1 MWKIKLRKIYRVAV
15 LIGSIFFLCAC
26 EKSSAE
32 TGRICDFIEIQK
44 FETDFITEPCIVLQS
59 RDDVSS
65 LVKTMKEKH
74 YSEEML
80 KTDFKEEALPFL
92 TICRGIDEASA
103 IESVKLVKDGQG
115 NLKGQ
120 IQIKLT
126 ALQETTRLAAC
137 YENAI
142 LRLPKEDVDAAAS
155 FEIIYVSEAWKE

>member
-80 KTDFKEEALPFL
+80 KTDFKEEALLFL

-103 IESVKLVKDGQG
+103 IESVKLVK
-115 NLKGQ
+115 GQ

-126 ALQETTRLAAC
+126 ALQETTRRAAC

>member
-74 YSEEML
+74 YSEADDLGILASILLMGH
-80 KTDFKEEALPFL
+80 AL
-92 TICRGIDEASA
+92 
-103 IESVKLVKDGQG
+103 
-115 NLKGQ
+115 
-120 IQIKLT
+120 
-126 ALQETTRLAAC
+126 LA
-137 YENAI
+137 
-142 LRLPKEDVDAAAS
+142 
-155 FEIIYVSEAWKE
+155 

>member
-1 MWKIKLRKIYRVAV
+1 MEKIKLQKIYRVAV

-32 TGRICDFIEIQK
+32 TGKICDFIEIQK
-44 FETDFITEPCIVLQS
+44 FETDFIIVLQS

-80 KTDFKEEALPFL
+80 KTDFKEEALLFL

-115 NLKGQ
+115 HLKGQ

-142 LRLPKEDVDAAAS
+142 LRLPKEDADAAAS